1 MGEVILSCVKMNQ
14 EKLKAMQESVRI
26 GGKGTARRKKK
37 VTHRTATTDDKKLQ
51 SSLKK
56 LSVNNIPG
64 IEEVNMMKND
74 GSVIH
79 FNNPKV
85 QASLAAN
92 TFAVTGHAE
101 NKQITEMLPGILN
114 QLGAESLTHLKRLA
128 SNVTGGAGL
137 GEVAGAG
144 DDDDDEVPDLVEN
157 FDEASKDEKATEE
170 AEAKISEEVDASDEA
185 ETPEGSRIEPIF
197 LTETDQ
203 KEDVVEAPASEEV
216 VVDPA
221 PVDTEAP
228 SAEEPKVD
236 PAPETPPTEDSV
248 EEAVVEPVAAVPA
261 SEAPVTEPAAS
272 DAPAAEPAPAAAA
285 AEAPKSSTIGLP
297 MTEATDA
304 WMDDDDL
311 GAGGFS
317 DSDEEAA
324 APVCGQEPVAA
335 EPVAAEPAAVEAVEE
350 AAAPENPPAE
360 EAVEESAA
368 ENAAPAA
375 ETPSEEAKDSVETIE
390 TEADIEKTT
399 EETPVAPAE
408 DAKEE

>member
-1 MGEVILSCVKMNQ
+1 
-14 EKLKAMQESVRI
+14 
-26 GGKGTARRKKK
+26 
-37 VTHRTATTDDKKLQ
+37 
-51 SSLKK
+51 
-56 LSVNNIPG
+56 
-64 IEEVNMMKND
+64 
-74 GSVIH
+74 
-79 FNNPKV
+79 
-85 QASLAAN
+85 
-92 TFAVTGHAE
+92 
-101 NKQITEMLPGILN
+101 MLIW
-114 QLGAESLTHLKRLA
+114 
-128 SNVTGGAGL
+128 V
-137 GEVAGAG
+137 
-144 DDDDDEVPDLVEN
+144 
-157 FDEASKDEKATEE
+157 
-170 AEAKISEEVDASDEA
+170 
-185 ETPEGSRIEPIF
+185 GSRIEPIF

-203 KEDVVEAPASEEV
+203 KEDVVEAPASEEA

-261 SEAPVTEPAAS
+261 SEAPVAEPAAS
-272 DAPAAEPAPAAAA
+272 DAPAAEKPAEAAAEPAPAAAA

-335 EPVAAEPAAVEAVEE
+335 EPVAAEPAEPAVEE

-360 EAVEESAA
+360 EAVEEPAA
-368 ENAAPAA
+368 EPAAPAA

-399 EETPVAPAE
+399 EGSLF
-408 DAKEE
+408 AKMISLFAIQTIPF

>member
-1 MGEVILSCVKMNQ
+1 MG
-14 EKLKAMQESVRI
+14 
-26 GGKGTARRKKK
+26 
-37 VTHRTATTDDKKLQ
+37 
-51 SSLKK
+51 
-56 LSVNNIPG
+56 
-64 IEEVNMMKND
+64 
-74 GSVIH
+74 
-79 FNNPKV
+79 
-85 QASLAAN
+85 
-92 TFAVTGHAE
+92 
-101 NKQITEMLPGILN
+101 TEILPGILN

-144 DDDDDEVPDLVEN
+144 EDDDDEVPDLVEN

-170 AEAKISEEVDASDEA
+170 AEAKIS
-185 ETPEGSRIEPIF
+185 EGSRIEPIF

-236 PAPETPPTEDSV
+236 HAPETPPTEDSV

-261 SEAPVTEPAAS
+261 SEAPVAEPAAS
-272 DAPAAEPAPAAAA
+272 DAPAAEKPAEAAAEPAPAPAA

>member
-1 MGEVILSCVKMNQ
+1 MVADFKMNP
-14 EKLKAMQESVRI
+14 EKLKQMQANVRI

-37 VTHRTATTDDKKLQ
+37 VVHRTATTDDKKLQ

-64 IEEVNMMKND
+64 IEEVNMIKDD

-170 AEAKISEEVDASDEA
+170 AEAKISEEVDASEDA
-185 ETPEGSRIEPIF
+185 ETPE
-197 LTETDQ
+197 D
-203 KEDVVEAPASEEV
+203 APATEK
-216 VVDPA
+216 PA
-221 PVDTEAP
+221 EA
-228 SAEEPKVD
+228 
-236 PAPETPPTEDSV
+236 
-248 EEAVVEPVAAVPA
+248 
-261 SEAPVTEPAAS
+261 
-272 DAPAAEPAPAAAA
+272 AAEPAPAAA
-285 AEAPKSSTIGLP
+285 EAPKSTIGLP

-324 APVCGQEPVAA
+324 APVAGEEPVAA
-335 EPVAAEPAAVEAVEE
+335 EPVAAEPAAEAAEAPSTEDSVEE
-350 AAAPENPPAE
+350 AAASEIPLAE
-360 EAVEESAA
+360 ESVEETAA
-368 ENAAPAA
+368 EPVDAPAA
-375 ETPSEEAKDSVETIE
+375 ETPSEEAKDSVEIIE

-399 EETPVAPAE
+399 EETPAAPAE